1 MAFEI
6 SFTIVS
12 EKDAMEE
19 RSPVGRVGVR
29 QGVIAVH
36 IAVIF
41 QRQVKVVVLVGSGGL
56 KRYGDDVRRHF
67 DVDKTELVG
76 IILAVKRPDDRKI
89 L

>member
-1 MAFEI
+1 METNFPLAFEI

-19 RSPVGRVGVR
+19 RSPV
-29 QGVIAVH
+29 

>member
-1 MAFEI
+1 MTYAI
-6 SFTIVS
+6 ITMKMCIR
-12 EKDAMEE
+12 D
-19 RSPVGRVGVR
+19 R
-29 QGVIAVH
+29 H

>member
-1 MAFEI
+1 M
-6 SFTIVS
+6 
-12 EKDAMEE
+12 
-19 RSPVGRVGVR
+19 
-29 QGVIAVH
+29 
-36 IAVIF
+36 IF